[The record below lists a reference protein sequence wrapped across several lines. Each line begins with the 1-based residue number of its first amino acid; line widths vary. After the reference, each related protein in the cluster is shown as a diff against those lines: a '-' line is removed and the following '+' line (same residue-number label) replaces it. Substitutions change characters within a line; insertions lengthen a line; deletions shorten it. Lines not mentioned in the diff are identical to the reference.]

1 MSTGGEYRPLTSDE
15 IADLERG
22 GSRAADWTSVQVA
35 DGFTTTAVARCT
47 FSGPVRLGA
56 FSGAVSVAG
65 AALPAGC
72 YDSSLHAVSVAG
84 AARVDRVALLSHY
97 DVADGAAVLNCG
109 TLAVAG
115 ETSFGNGVAVEVF
128 NEGGGRE
135 IKIYDRLTAQVA
147 YLAACYRHR
156 ANLAARL
163 AQFVDDYAA
172 EKTAT
177 RGSIGRGARVLNC
190 PSIADVTIG
199 DGAVVDG
206 ALRLVN
212 GSICSTPAA
221 PATVGA
227 GVVAENFIIGTGSS
241 FDSGAMLKNAFVGQ
255 GCRIGRQF
263 SAESSVFCANC
274 EGFHGEAV
282 SVLAGPY
289 TVSHHKST
297 LLIAGM
303 FSFFNA
309 GSGTN
314 QSNHMY
320 KIGPVHQGILGRGSK
335 TGSFSYL
342 LWPARVGAFTAVM
355 GKHYDNFDTRN
366 LPFSYITERG
376 GRSVISPAV
385 NLFTVGTRRDGE
397 KWPTRD
403 RRTGG
408 ETLDLINFDV
418 LSPYTVGRIMK
429 GLAEITEIYADASRD
444 LEYVNYRGLSMKRL
458 LCRTAKKHYE
468 VALRVYF
475 GDVLAGQL
483 ESAADP
489 AGPLPE
495 PRRSAGG
502 DWVDVLGLLAPKADI
517 ESLCERVE
525 NAEIADIRSLEAAL
539 RDIFAG
545 YQDAAWA
552 WANEAYRARCG
563 KTLCELSIA
572 ERAAAINEW
581 RDARVKLN
589 TMIRSDAEK
598 EFDAGARIGF
608 GVDGGDED
616 RDADFRAVRGCPEE
630 NAFIAGLQED
640 ADETVARAEKLL
652 AALDA

>member
-15 IADLERG
+15 IADLERR

-35 DGFTTTAVARCT
+35 DGFTTTAVARCA

-84 AARVDRVALLSHY
+84 GARVDRVALLSNY

-109 TLAVAG
+109 TLAVEG

-128 NEGGGRE
+128 NEGGGRA
-135 IKIYDRLTAQVA
+135 IKIYDRLTAQIA

-156 ANLAARL
+156 ADLAARI
-163 AQFVDDYAA
+163 AQLVDAYAA
-172 EKTAT
+172 EKIAT
-177 RGSIGRGARVLNC
+177 RGRIGDGARVLNC
-190 PSIADVTIG
+190 ASITGVALG

-206 ALRLVN
+206 ALRLAN

-221 PATVGA
+221 PTTVGA
-227 GVVAENFIIGTGSS
+227 GVVAENFIVAAGSS
-241 FDSGAMLKNAFVGQ
+241 VDGGAMLKNAFVGQ

-263 SAESSVFCANC
+263 SAESSVFFANC

-320 KIGPVHQGILGRGSK
+320 KMGPVHQGVLGRGSK

-355 GKHYDNFDTRN
+355 GKHYANFDTRN
-366 LPFSYITERG
+366 LPFSYITDDG

-397 KWPTRD
+397 KWPQRD

-408 ETLDLINFDV
+408 EKLDLINFDV
-418 LSPYTVGRIMK
+418 FSPYTVGRILK

-444 LEYVNYRGLSMKRL
+444 RAYVNYRGLSMKRL
-458 LCRTAKKHYE
+458 LCRTAKKHYA

-475 GDVLAGQL
+475 GDVLARRL
-483 ESAADP
+483 ECAPDA
-489 AGPLPE
+489 AGPLP
-495 PRRSAGG
+495 PPTRPAGG
-502 DWVDVLGLLAPKADI
+502 DWVDVLGLLAPQADI

-525 NAEIADIRSLEAAL
+525 SAETADIHSLEAAL
-539 RDIFAG
+539 RDIYEG
-545 YQDAAWA
+545 YEDAAWA
-552 WANEAYRARCG
+552 WANEAYRARGG
-563 KTLCELSIA
+563 KTLCELSPD
-572 ERAAAINEW
+572 ERAAVIGQW

-598 EFDAGARIGF
+598 EFGAGARIGF
-608 GVDGGDED
+608 GVDGGGED
-616 RDADFRAVRGCPEE
+616 RDADFRAVRGRPEE
-630 NAFIAGLQED
+630 NPFIVGLQKD